1 MNLDDVRMRL
11 DIMLSQSDL
20 IKEGDLGRYIESNIA
35 HRELAVTL
43 ENILSYL
50 DDNLEKMNRPAL
62 RGVSEKCIPGCTT
75 WASFIRRIKQRC
87 KLD

>member
-43 ENILSYL
+43 ENTLSYL

-62 RGVSEKCIPGCTT
+62 RAYLEKMHTTGCTT
-75 WASFIRRIKQRC
+75 WPSFIRRIKQRC
-87 KLD
+87 